1 MGLWLNEEKPFEQ
14 RYRYI
19 KNTSNIM
26 DSQTKKITVK
36 CLMCDEEITE
46 PLSSSFAELHIASN
60 PGHLEYRV
68 TLEMP
73 SSNVP
78 DNQPTLVFDD
88 KKEH

>member
-1 MGLWLNEEKPFEQ
+1 MN
-14 RYRYI
+14 
-19 KNTSNIM
+19 
-26 DSQTKKITVK
+26 SQTKKITVK

-46 PLSSSFAELHIASN
+46 PLSPSFAEQHIATN
-60 PGHLEYRV
+60 AGHLEYRI

-88 KKEH
+88 KKED